1 MAKFL
6 SGRQSNFNIGI
17 KSYTENQT
25 VLQTIGKV
33 GIGTTNAGNY
43 SLYVVGAANITTSVT
58 SPIYYGTSANLT
70 GIVTFGSLWVN
81 GTSRLIGNLQI
92 DGDTNITGNLT
103 IGGTSAY
110 IAASTLTVGDKDI
123 VLGFTTNPTDTT
135 ANHGGIAI
143 ASTEGSPLIS
153 LYSAG
158 INTLPDTYKQFMWV
172 KGGTYGAGTT
182 DAWLSNYAIGIG
194 STQVPNGVRL
204 AVGGVQITDNT
215 VNATNANLS
224 YISGINL
231 NYSGIGTVV
240 NLYSTNSTLSSLTGT
255 AVTYTTGNF
264 ATVTGSNLY
273 YNSGIVTTLSGTTA
287 TYNTANIT
295 TLSANNGY
303 INTGIVTTL
312 SGTTATYNTVNVTT
326 LNASNAYYYTGIV
339 TTLSGT
345 NLNYSGIS
353 TISGVQ
359 ISSGIITAVG
369 VGTVVYYGDGS
380 HLIGVNAFN
389 VINQT
394 LTSSPV
400 YPTFANNIGVT
411 SIGISTTQI
420 VFVPATGA
428 IGIGTTD
435 PTSKLQ
441 VSGDGKFTG
450 VVTATTFSGNINAG
464 VGTITTLSG
473 TSATYTT
480 GNITTLNST
489 NGYINAGII
498 TTLSGTNLNYSGI
511 GTVVN
516 LYSTNSTLSSLT
528 GTAVTY
534 TSGNITTLS
543 GSNAYYN
550 SGIVTTLSGTTA
562 TYTTGN
568 FTTVTGSN
576 LYYNSGIVTSL
587 AGTNLNYS
595 GIGTITTLNSTNSSI
610 ASLTGTA
617 ATYTTG
623 NFTTVTGSDLYYNS
637 GIVTTL
643 SGTTVTYTTGN
654 ITTLNSTN
662 GYINTG
668 IVTTLS
674 GTSATYTTGNITT
687 LNSTNGYI
695 NAGIITTLSGTNLNY
710 SGIGTIATL
719 SSTNGTITNLT
730 NTNINA
736 SGIITASQF
745 STGASGVGVNINT
758 NTISGPA
765 TIIIDPAAVGDNTGA
780 VRIKGDF
787 YVDGT
792 QTYINS
798 TTLEIADYQ
807 IGIGTTASSDLLL
820 DGAGIGIGST
830 GSRKTFTWDYANSA
844 LKSSENLNLASGKTY
859 KINGTDV
866 LSSNTLGS
874 GVVNSS
880 LTSVGTLANLN
891 VSGVS
896 TLPTLNSTNATI
908 TNLTGTAVTY
918 TTGNITTLSGT
929 TATYTTGNITTL
941 NSTNGY
947 INTGIVTTLSGT
959 TATYTTG
966 NITTLNSTN
975 GYINT
980 GIVTTLSGTNLNYSG
995 ISTLGTIQ
1003 ISSGIVTATS
1013 GVVTYYGD
1021 GSHLFGVNAFNVIN
1035 QDITSSPVYPTFASN
1050 VGVSSVGISSA
1061 KLVFVPASGSLG
1073 IGTTNPTS
1081 TLDVIGDG
1089 RFTGV
1094 VTATTFS
1101 GNINAGVGTIDK
1113 LSTKIA
1119 TFTTGNFTNGYI
1131 NTGIV
1136 TTLSGTNLNY
1146 SGISTISGVQIS
1158 SGIITAVGVGTVVY
1172 YGDGSH
1178 LQGVNA
1184 FNVINQDI
1192 TSSPVYPT
1200 FASNV
1205 GVSSVGISSA
1215 KLVFVPASGSLGIG
1229 TTNPQYNVDA
1239 VGDINSSTAVRTKGI
1254 DILEEAMRLAIAL
1267 G

>member
-153 LYSAG
+153 LYLAG

-215 VNATNANLS
+215 VNVTNANLS

-359 ISSGIITAVG
+359 ISSGIITAAG

-643 SGTTVTYTTGN
+643 SGTTATYTTGN

-880 LTSVGTLANLN
+880 LTSVGTLVNLN

-1073 IGTTNPTS
+1073 IGTTNP
-1081 TLDVIGDG
+1081 
-1089 RFTGV
+1089 
-1094 VTATTFS
+1094 
-1101 GNINAGVGTIDK
+1101 
-1113 LSTKIA
+1113 
-1119 TFTTGNFTNGYI
+1119 
-1131 NTGIV
+1131 
-1136 TTLSGTNLNY
+1136 
-1146 SGISTISGVQIS
+1146 
-1158 SGIITAVGVGTVVY
+1158 
-1172 YGDGSH
+1172 
-1178 LQGVNA
+1178 
-1184 FNVINQDI
+1184 
-1192 TSSPVYPT
+1192 
-1200 FASNV
+1200 
-1205 GVSSVGISSA
+1205 
-1215 KLVFVPASGSLGIG
+1215 
-1229 TTNPQYNVDA
+1229 QYNVDA

>member
-1 MAKFL
+1 MAKNTRELSQFASFL
-6 SGRQSNFNIGI
+6 IVDDTEKNIGI
-17 KSYTENQT
+17 TTTSTPY
-25 VLQTIGKV
+25 V
-33 GIGTTNAGNY
+33 GIGTTN
-43 SLYVVGAANITTSVT
+43 
-58 SPIYYGTSANLT
+58 
-70 GIVTFGSLWVN
+70 
-81 GTSRLIGNLQI
+81 
-92 DGDTNITGNLT
+92 
-103 IGGTSAY
+103 
-110 IAASTLTVGDKDI
+110 
-123 VLGFTTNPTDTT
+123 
-135 ANHGGIAI
+135 
-143 ASTEGSPLIS
+143 
-153 LYSAG
+153 
-158 INTLPDTYKQFMWV
+158 
-172 KGGTYGAGTT
+172 
-182 DAWLSNYAIGIG
+182 
-194 STQVPNGVRL
+194 
-204 AVGGVQITDNT
+204 
-215 VNATNANLS
+215 
-224 YISGINL
+224 
-231 NYSGIGTVV
+231 
-240 NLYSTNSTLSSLTGT
+240 
-255 AVTYTTGNF
+255 
-264 ATVTGSNLY
+264 
-273 YNSGIVTTLSGTTA
+273 
-287 TYNTANIT
+287 
-295 TLSANNGY
+295 
-303 INTGIVTTL
+303 
-312 SGTTATYNTVNVTT
+312 
-326 LNASNAYYYTGIV
+326 
-339 TTLSGT
+339 
-345 NLNYSGIS
+345 
-353 TISGVQ
+353 
-359 ISSGIITAVG
+359 
-369 VGTVVYYGDGS
+369 
-380 HLIGVNAFN
+380 
-389 VINQT
+389 
-394 LTSSPV
+394 
-400 YPTFANNIGVT
+400 
-411 SIGISTTQI
+411 
-420 VFVPATGA
+420 
-428 IGIGTTD
+428 
-435 PTSKLQ
+435 PTSKLTVVGDVL
-441 VSGDGKFTG
+441 VSG
-450 VVTATTFSGNINAG
+450 VITATTFSGNINAG

-473 TSATYTT
+473 T
-480 GNITTLNST
+480 
-489 NGYINAGII
+489 
-498 TTLSGTNLNYSGI
+498 
-511 GTVVN
+511 
-516 LYSTNSTLSSLT
+516 
-528 GTAVTY
+528 TA
-534 TSGNITTLS
+534 
-543 GSNAYYN
+543 
-550 SGIVTTLSGTTA
+550 
-562 TYTTGN
+562 
-568 FTTVTGSN
+568 
-576 LYYNSGIVTSL
+576 
-587 AGTNLNYS
+587 
-595 GIGTITTLNSTNSSI
+595 
-610 ASLTGTA
+610 
-617 ATYTTG
+617 
-623 NFTTVTGSDLYYNS
+623 
-637 GIVTTL
+637 
-643 SGTTVTYTTGN
+643 TYTTGN

-695 NAGIITTLSGTNLNY
+695 NTGIITTLSGTNLNY

-1101 GNINAGVGTIDK
+1101 GNINAGVGTITT
-1113 LSTKIA
+1113 LSGTSA
-1119 TFTTGNFTNGYI
+1119 TYTTGNFTNGYI

-1158 SGIITAVGVGTVVY
+1158 SGIITAAGVGTVVY

-1184 FNVINQDI
+1184 FNVINQDLS
-1192 TSSPVYPT
+1192 SSPVYPT

-1254 DILEEAMRLAIAL
+1254 DILEEAVRLAIAL